1 MTTTTSGFT
10 ILSAAA
16 GSGKSGL
23 SVGFARILRSRRLE
37 VQAFK
42 PVSVVNL
49 ADTTCPEPELWRR
62 GAFYNCNAADQPV
75 SWWNSPVAV
84 VPSEGGGEG
93 EIYIAGSP
101 AGEVPIAGADQIDFS
116 AVSDVVRKQAVEAI
130 ELAFRECARRGD
142 VVLQEG
148 AGGAGAIAPEADLA
162 NFFAS
167 RISQL
172 PAVLVAK
179 AGKEGHIPALVGS
192 YHIARAAGLPVA
204 GFILN
209 QVLQDHQLPELR
221 GRVETSTGLTFFGSM
236 PNVGYPTGFD
246 GSLAA
251 QRALDDHWGE
261 LLLAT
266 RTGTNVLLRFGLEQD
281 DRRREVSEA
290 T

>member
-1 MTTTTSGFT
+1 MTATTSGFT

-23 SVGFARILRSRRLE
+23 SVGFARILRSRGLE

-49 ADTTCPEPELWRR
+49 ADVACPEPDLWRR
-62 GAFYNCNAADQPV
+62 GAFYNCNAADRPV
-75 SWWNSPVAV
+75 SWWNAPVVVVPAADEQAGEIFVGGSPV
-84 VPSEGGGEG
+84 
-93 EIYIAGSP
+93 
-101 AGEVPIAGADQIDFS
+101 GEVPIASADQIDFS
-116 AVSDVVRKQAVEAI
+116 AVPATLRKQAVEAI
-130 ELAFRECARRGD
+130 ELGFRECTRHSD

-148 AGGAGAIAPEADLA
+148 AGGTGAIAPEDDLA
-162 NFFAS
+162 NFFAC
-167 RISQL
+167 RVSQL

-179 AGKEGHIPALVGS
+179 AGKVGQVPALVGAH
-192 YHIARAAGLPVA
+192 HIARAAGLPVA

-209 QVLQDHQLPELR
+209 QVLREEQLPEIR
-221 GRVETSTGLTFFGSM
+221 HRVESSTGLAFFGSM
-236 PNVGYPTGFD
+236 PNVGFPEGFD

-266 RTGTNVLLRFGLEQD
+266 GTGQRVLHRFGIG
-281 DRRREVSEA
+281 REVSEA
-290 T
+290 V